1 MITFQVGLVH
11 QMRVRKQYKLKKF
24 QGLQEEAEVYWPR
37 KLDDATYACN
47 PSGELDGCDLLDGNS
62 TPYADSS
69 DEDES
74 FEEGTSEQV
83 IGKEDKFSK
92 FDRKS
97 ETPTFALGMKFSGKK
112 EFKDAIIKYG
122 LAERKVIKFIKDEGD
137 RIRAKCDWPMC
148 PWVCLL
154 RKTSL
159 ARVG

>member
-11 QMRVRKQYKLKKF
+11 QMRMRKQYKLKKF

-74 FEEGTSEQV
+74 FEEGTSDQV
-83 IGKEDKFSK
+83 IRKEDKFPK

-112 EFKDAIIKYG
+112 EFKDPKPYPSNRSIVASKKG
-122 LAERKVIKFIKDEGD
+122 WCCHHTTTKSRNPQPVQ
-137 RIRAKCDWPMC
+137 CDQISFM
-148 PWVCLL
+148 L
-154 RKTSL
+154 
-159 ARVG
+159 